1 MNFDFSQ
8 QPGRF
13 RWNRNPVKTA
23 RPLVSIITPFYNSA
37 KHFLQTSYTVLD
49 QTFPFFEWIIVDDGS
64 TNQESLAL
72 LDTVAASDPRIR
84 VFHTPNAGPSA
95 ARNFAWTM
103 ITIFSFPSVAQECR
117 MECSIHWNVS
127 SSRPFGGKE

>member
-23 RPLVSIITPFYNSA
+23 RPLVSIITPFYNSG

-64 TNQESLAL
+64 SEEEYYSAP
-72 LDTVAASDPRIR
+72 ASDGGDDSGGGYTEPATEPAPAPEPEP
-84 VFHTPNAGPSA
+84 VEEDTTTPEGDGDG
-95 ARNFAWTM
+95 
-103 ITIFSFPSVAQECR
+103 Q
-117 MECSIHWNVS
+117 
-127 SSRPFGGKE
+127 